1 MGDIE
6 TEKASTSE
14 SESSENTDTEPK
26 KDQKPSGPIR
36 YPSDLGQGAGKTYV
50 RFATIDRMD
59 VDKPMTPIYLYAP
72 PGLAI
77 SDGVGYHALDMGSI
91 GGLFENFQEGSA
103 GADKTWLDG
112 LRATMNEAD
121 VKALGKLSLGALGK
135 GIGQRWLMKEGIA
148 RNPFTVQQFSGVQP
162 RSFGFSFKL
171 VAENS
176 KQADTLKHIENT
188 FRKFLYPSVGASDMQ
203 LKYPPYWKIEF
214 YNGEKRNKHLPFINL
229 SYLQSMSATYNQSSN
244 AFHKDGRP
252 LEVDIALTFQESKN
266 MSREDLYDKD
276 SLEYTYDYVGSV
288 QGTEIGDAAAEGVT
302 DVGGG
307 LLDNVKDFLGNPMM
321 SGPWNWR

>member
-266 MSREDLYDKD
+266 MTREDLYDKD
-276 SLEYTYDYVGSV
+276 SLEYTYNYVGSV
-288 QGTEIGDAAAEGVT
+288 QATEVGDTVAET
-302 DVGGG
+302 AKNVGGG
-307 LLDNVKDFLGNPMM
+307 IVDEFKALAG
-321 SGPWNWR
+321 GPPS

>member
-14 SESSENTDTEPK
+14 SESDKSTEPK
-26 KDQKPSGPIR
+26 KDQEPSILR

-72 PGLAI
+72 PGLAV

-91 GGLFENFQEGSA
+91 GGLVEHYQEASA
-103 GADKTWLDG
+103 GADKTIMDG
-112 LRATMNEAD
+112 LKGTINKAD
-121 VKALGKLSLGALGK
+121 AVALFQVHALGSLGK

-276 SLEYTYDYVGSV
+276 SLEYTYNYVGSV
-288 QGTEIGDAAAEGVT
+288 QATEVGDTVAKTAK

-307 LLDNVKDFLGNPMM
+307 IVDEFKALAG
-321 SGPWNWR
+321 GPPS

>member
-1 MGDIE
+1 MSEIE
-6 TEKASTSE
+6 TAASTTKSE
-14 SESSENTDTEPK
+14 SESGGDESTDSK
-26 KDQKPSGPIR
+26 KAQEPSGPLR

-50 RFATIDRMD
+50 RFATVDRMD

-72 PGLAI
+72 PGLAV

-91 GGLFENFQEGSA
+91 GGLVENFQEASA

-112 LRATMNEAD
+112 LRGIMNEAD
-121 VKALGKLSLGALGK
+121 AKALGKLSLGALGK
-135 GIGQRWLMKEGIA
+135 GVGQRWLMKEGIA
-148 RNPFTVQQFSGVQP
+148 RNPFSVQQFSGVTP

-176 KQADTLKHIENT
+176 DQATTLKHIENT

-214 YNGEKRNKHLPFINL
+214 YNGENKNLHLPFINL
-229 SYLQSMSATYNQSSN
+229 SYLQSMTATYNQSSN

-252 LEVDIALTFQESKN
+252 LEVDMSLTFQESKN
-266 MSREDLYDKD
+266 MTREDLYDQD

-288 QGTEIGDAAAEGVT
+288 QGTAIGDAVA
-302 DVGGG
+302 DKVGT
-307 LLDNVKDFLGNPMM
+307 
-321 SGPWNWR
+321 SGSN